1 MCVFLQVDKNI
12 LLGSRGRKEI
22 ALSNQ
27 DFHTFRDYMS
37 RTGRPLTASME
48 DYLEMIYRL
57 SSKSGYTRINKLAG
71 ALNVQPPAVTR
82 MVQKL
87 AELKLV
93 RYERY
98 GVVSLMEP
106 GFKMGASLLKRHD
119 TVEKLLRVLG
129 VSEEHVLEETE
140 KIEHTITEET
150 LKCFYDFAEFIQG
163 ERELIDRYNSYRA
176 ERE

>member
-1 MCVFLQVDKNI
+1 MDN
-12 LLGSRGRKEI
+12 RHRKGI

-37 RTGRPLTASME
+37 RAGKPLTASME

-57 SSKSGYTRINKLAG
+57 SAKSGYTRINKLAG

-98 GVVSLMEP
+98 GVVSLLEP
-106 GFKMGASLLKRHD
+106 GFRMGASLLKRHD

-129 VSEEHVLEETE
+129 VSEEHLLEETE

-150 LKCFYDFAEFIQG
+150 LKCFFDFAEFIQG
-163 ERELIDRYNSYRA
+163 ERELIDKYR
-176 ERE
+176 EFRTGRM